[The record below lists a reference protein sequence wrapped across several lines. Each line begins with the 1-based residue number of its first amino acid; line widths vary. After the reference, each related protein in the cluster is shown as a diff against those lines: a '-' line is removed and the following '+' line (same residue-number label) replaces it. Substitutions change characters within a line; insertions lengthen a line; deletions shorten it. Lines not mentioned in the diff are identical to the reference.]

1 MQMSVSAKKDF
12 FYSSLTSQAK
22 EVKKYSVVVSS
33 VATQKLKT
41 FLCAALFFLL
51 PCWAADTSTALSIVT
66 GCPPFESNEKKK
78 QKTYSLHV
86 DMRHADVQL
95 TKPQKEKNN
104 NKQTENS

>member
-51 PCWAADTSTALSIVT
+51 PCWADTSTALSIVT
-66 GCPPFESNEKKK
+66 GCPPVESNEKKK

-95 TKPQKEKNN
+95 TKPKKENNN
-104 NKQTENS
+104 NKKTENS

>member
-41 FLCAALFFLL
+41 FLCGALFFLL
-51 PCWAADTSTALSIVT
+51 PC
-66 GCPPFESNEKKK
+66 
-78 QKTYSLHV
+78 
-86 DMRHADVQL
+86 
-95 TKPQKEKNN
+95 
-104 NKQTENS
+104 